1 MASPWNFLARL
12 TRRRR
17 DRDEKQESATG
28 DVTPEE
34 AKSAEPISDEAGN
47 TQDPQD
53 RPAEAKPQPPE
64 TVDTGIIKPE
74 PAEAGN
80 NVPAKAGRKRALPAG
95 PSGDAPV
102 VPASIKT
109 PVGKKKRNKA
119 YTAIKTVEAVPQ
131 PPESVPS
138 FSDEVQSIEAEIGL
152 LRHQLA
158 RKLQQQNAQ
167 LRTMLARFER

>member
-17 DRDEKQESATG
+17 ERDEKQESATG

-34 AKSAEPISDEAGN
+34 VKSAEPISDEAGN
-47 TQDPQD
+47 TLDPQD
-53 RPAEAKPQPPE
+53 RPEEAKPQPPE
-64 TVDTGIIKPE
+64 TVETGIIMPE
-74 PAEAGN
+74 PAEAGSD
-80 NVPAKAGRKRALPAG
+80 VLAKAGRKRAVPAG
-95 PSGDAPV
+95 PAGAAPV
-102 VPASIKT
+102 VPASKKK
-109 PVGKKKRNKA
+109 PGGKQKRNKA
-119 YTAIKTVEAVPQ
+119 YTAVKTVEAVPQ
-131 PPESVPS
+131 RSESVPS

>member
-17 DRDEKQESATG
+17 ERDEKQESATG

-47 TQDPQD
+47 TPEPRDG
-53 RPAEAKPQPPE
+53 PAEAKPQPTE
-64 TVDTGIIKPE
+64 TVETGIIPE

-80 NVPAKAGRKRALPAG
+80 NVQAKAGRKRAVPAG
-95 PSGDAPV
+95 PTGDAPV
-102 VPASIKT
+102 VPASIKK

-119 YTAIKTVEAVPQ
+119 YTAVKTVEAVPQ
-131 PPESVPS
+131 RSESVPS